1 MILFPGGCEPGAPLG
16 HAPCDH
22 PYRLIKKRS
31 RRSSAYLLVANRV
44 RNRTSSSSSLSLL
57 SPQYF
62 TDDPCASL
70 RLNAVDLVSR
80 IPRLP
85 LQISPL
91 LLPQQ
96 ISRLPLRS
104 GGRRAGAHS
113 SRKPRRLRLRPAS

>member
-80 IPRLP
+80 
-85 LQISPL
+85 
-91 LLPQQ
+91 
-96 ISRLPLRS
+96 
-104 GGRRAGAHS
+104 GRYLAPPPDPAPPTSDLTPSATSTDLAPPVAQWRATG
-113 SRKPRRLRLRPAS
+113 RGP